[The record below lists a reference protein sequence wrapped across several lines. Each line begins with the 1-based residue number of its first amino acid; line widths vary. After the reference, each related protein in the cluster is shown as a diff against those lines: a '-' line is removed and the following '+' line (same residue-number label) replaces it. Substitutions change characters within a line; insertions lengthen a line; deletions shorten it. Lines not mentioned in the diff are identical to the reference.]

1 MAVDKALVS
10 VSASVLTDDAKV
22 SVGGTITHEIADG
35 AGDLSQWMSYA
46 IDIDTSEEV
55 IIPADIGYL
64 NGSDASGLTPLRT
77 HASDVLE
84 FIVLKHSGFRS
95 DGSTAS
101 ASTAV
106 VHFNFTDSTAAAAAT
121 GNLQLNP
128 GEVWWGRFS
137 GTPDTLDLRAIAI
150 GEDVKLLVYAILD
163 NVA

>member
-22 SVGGTITHEIADG
+22 NVGGTITHEIADG

-64 NGSDASGLTPLRT
+64 NGSNASDLTPLRT
-77 HASDVLE
+77 HADDVLE

-95 DGSTAS
+95 DGSTVS
-101 ASTAV
+101 ASTAA
-106 VHFNFTDSTAAAAAT
+106 VHFNFTHGVAGEAAT

-137 GTPDTLDLRAIAI
+137 GTPDTVDLKAIAV

-163 NVA
+163 NVT

>member
-1 MAVDKALVS
+1 
-10 VSASVLTDDAKV
+10 
-22 SVGGTITHEIADG
+22 
-35 AGDLSQWMSYA
+35 
-46 IDIDTSEEV
+46 
-55 IIPADIGYL
+55 
-64 NGSDASGLTPLRT
+64 
-77 HASDVLE
+77 VLE

>member
-1 MAVDKALVS
+1 MAVDKATVS

-22 SVGGTITHEIADG
+22 NVGGTITHEIADG
-35 AGDLSQWMSYA
+35 AGDLSQWISYA
-46 IDIDTSEEV
+46 IDIDTTEEEIV
-55 IIPADIGYL
+55 PADIGYL
-64 NGSDASGLTPLRT
+64 NGSNASGLTPLRT
-77 HASDVLE
+77 HADDVLE

-106 VHFNFTDSTAAAAAT
+106 VHFNFTHGADGAAAT
-121 GNLQLNP
+121 ANLQLNP

-137 GTPDTLDLRAIAI
+137 GTPDTVDLKAIAV

>member
-1 MAVDKALVS
+1 MAADKALVS

-22 SVGGTITHEIADG
+22 NVGGTITHEIADG
-35 AGDLSQWMSYA
+35 AGDVSQWLSYA
-46 IDIDTSEEV
+46 IDIDTSSEV
-55 IIPADIGYL
+55 VIPTGIGYL
-64 NGSDASGLTPLRT
+64 NGSSASGLVPTVV
-77 HASDVLE
+77 ASGDKIE

-101 ASTAV
+101 ASTEV
-106 VHFNFTDSTAAAAAT
+106 IHFNFTDSTAGAAAT

-137 GTPDTLDLRAIAI
+137 GTPDDADLTAISV

-163 NVA
+163 NA